1 MFDAGFLPPLH
12 MTFVSVGESAS
23 SPRQQSGACSA
34 DEMDLASQALW
45 PLCLANVRHAG
56 YRTDFVLRLAAE
68 PRVLNS
74 YVLCIPTSGP
84 SLMFSSWLVAS
95 LALVLVTL
103 IPGDLDSISL
113 GIEWPELHLCPHEF
127 IRYGLVG
134 T

>member
-1 MFDAGFLPPLH
+1 M
-12 MTFVSVGESAS
+12 
-23 SPRQQSGACSA
+23 
-34 DEMDLASQALW
+34 
-45 PLCLANVRHAG
+45 
-56 YRTDFVLRLAAE
+56 LRLAAE
-68 PRVLNS
+68 PRVLNA